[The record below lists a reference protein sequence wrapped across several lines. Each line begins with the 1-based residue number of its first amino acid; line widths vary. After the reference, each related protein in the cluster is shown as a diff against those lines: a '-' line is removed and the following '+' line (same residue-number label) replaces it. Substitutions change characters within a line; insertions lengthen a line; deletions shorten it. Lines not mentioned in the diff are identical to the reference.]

1 MAQYQSQFVCPPIT
15 ALNRDA
21 WTNTMH
27 WEGGSG
33 LTLSAAATEIAVR
46 LAAFYVAVYSGSNS
60 KAPWYSWNSAYVEV
74 VDIDVPKPW
83 IPEVRPCPVGG
94 SVAGATAVPAD
105 VAAVLSYRTAPRSGV
120 PRQRTYNRIYLGG
133 LASAFITATTSNP
146 PVISEAKRTDISNA
160 FKALMAAN
168 DMPAPLGLDLV
179 QRTRVPSP
187 QSFEIVQAWVDT
199 EPDTQRRR
207 GWAPAGRT
215 VINPPW
221 GP

>member
-1 MAQYQSQFVCPPIT
+1 MAQYQSLFVVPPIT
-15 ALNRDA
+15 ALNRDG

-33 LTLSAAATEIAVR
+33 LTTSAAATEIAVR
-46 LAAFYVAVYSGSNS
+46 LATFYTSIYDIVQA
-60 KAPWYSWNSAYVEV
+60 KAGWYSWGSAYVEV

-83 IPEVRPCPVGG
+83 IPEVRPAPVTGAA
-94 SVAGATAVPAD
+94 AGASGVPAD
-105 VAAVLSYRTAPRSGV
+105 VACVMSYRTAPRTGV

-133 LASAFITATTSNP
+133 LGPAWMTSGTSSPATIT
-146 PVISEAKRTDISNA
+146 EAMRTRVSNA

-179 QRTRVPSP
+179 QRTFVPTAE
-187 QSFEIVQAWVDT
+187 SFEIVQAWVDS

-207 GWAPAGRT
+207 GWAPTGRT